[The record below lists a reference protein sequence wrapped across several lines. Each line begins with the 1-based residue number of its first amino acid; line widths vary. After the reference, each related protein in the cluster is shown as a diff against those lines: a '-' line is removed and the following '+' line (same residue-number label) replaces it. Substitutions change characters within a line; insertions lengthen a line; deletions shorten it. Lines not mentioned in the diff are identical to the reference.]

1 MNKPSKLTA
10 LLAFERETR
19 VISLDAILPLKPLRP
34 ALKQTRKYAQ
44 IVSSLKSTGLVELP
58 VVVPDK
64 KAKGRY
70 LLLDGLLRIEAL
82 KDYGVAEVECIISMD
97 DEAYTYNKRVNRL
110 SAVQEHRMVVRA
122 VERGVSEE
130 RIAAALNLDPW
141 TVRRRFR
148 LLDGICP
155 EVAELLADKPCS
167 MVVVDLLKKMKPIRQ
182 MQAAELIVGMKNYSS
197 RFAKTILGATPNEEL
212 VDANDSKAIPKI
224 SREQIARLEKELE
237 VVQGQ
242 TKYLE
247 ESYGTDNLCLTVA
260 KTYLA
265 KLLGKAR
272 VVRWLKEHHADY
284 LAEFQGITE
293 LQSLANG

>member
-1 MNKPSKLTA
+1 MNQPSKLST

-19 VISLDAILPLKPLRP
+19 VISLDAIMPLKPFRV

-44 IVSSLKSTGLVELP
+44 IVSSLQATGLVELP
-58 VVVPDK
+58 VVVADK
-64 KAKGRY
+64 KAKNRY

-82 KDYGVAEVECIISMD
+82 KDHGATEVECIVSKD
-97 DEAYTYNKRVNRL
+97 DEAYTYNKRVSRL
-110 SAVQEHRMVVRA
+110 SPVQEHRMVVRA
-122 VERGVSEE
+122 VERGVPEE
-130 RIAAALNLDPW
+130 KIAAALNLDPW

-167 MVVVDLLKKMKPIRQ
+167 MVVIDLLKKMKPIRQ

-197 RFAKTILGATPNEEL
+197 RFAKTILGATPREEL
-212 VDANDSKAIPKI
+212 VDSSDLKAIPKI

-265 KLLGKAR
+265 KLLSKAR
-272 VVRWLKEHHADY
+272 IVRWLNEHHADY
-284 LAEFQGITE
+284 LAEFQAISE
-293 LQSLANG
+293 LQSLSGG

>member
-1 MNKPSKLTA
+1 MSA
-10 LLAFERETR
+10 SSRQAARLAFERETR
-19 VISLDAILPLKPLRP
+19 VIPISAIVPLKPLRP
-34 ALKQTRKYAQ
+34 ALKESRKYAQ
-44 IVSSLKSTGLVELP
+44 IAASIQSTGLVELP
-58 VVVPDK
+58 VVVVDRK
-64 KAKGRY
+64 EKGRY

-82 KDYGVAEVECIISMD
+82 KDIGATEVECIISND
-97 DEAYTYNKRVNRL
+97 DEAYTYNKRISRL

-122 VERGVSEE
+122 VEQGVPEE

-141 TVRRRFR
+141 TIRRRFR

-167 MVVVDLLKKMKPIRQ
+167 MVAIDLLKKMKPIRQ
-182 MQAAELIVGMKNYSS
+182 MQAAELIVGMKNYSA
-197 RFAKTILGATPNEEL
+197 RFVRNILAATPKEEL
-212 VDANDSKAIPKI
+212 VDPGTSTPLTKI

-237 VVQGQ
+237 AVQGQ

-272 VVRWLKEHHADY
+272 IVRWLKEHHSDY
-284 LAEFQGITE
+284 LAEFQSISE
-293 LQSLANG
+293 LQSLSGG

>member
-1 MNKPSKLTA
+1 MNKPLKPTA

-19 VISLDAILPLKPLRP
+19 VIALDAIVPLKPLRP
-34 ALKQTRKYAQ
+34 VLKESRKYAQ
-44 IVSSLKSTGLVELP
+44 IVSSLQTTGLVELP

-82 KDYGVAEVECIISMD
+82 KDHGATKVECIVSRD
-97 DEAYTYNKRVNRL
+97 DEAYTYNKRVSRL
-110 SAVQEHRMVVRA
+110 SPVQEHRMVVRA
-122 VERGVSEE
+122 VERGVPEE
-130 RIAAALNLDPW
+130 KIATALNLDPW

-167 MVVVDLLKKMKPIRQ
+167 MVVIDLLKKMKPIRQ

-197 RFAKTILGATPNEEL
+197 RFAKTILGATPKEEL
-212 VDANDSKAIPKI
+212 VDATDSKAIPKI
-224 SREQIARLEKELE
+224 SHEQITRLEKELE

-265 KLLGKAR
+265 KLLGKSR
-272 VVRWLKEHHADY
+272 VVRWLKEHHGDY
-284 LAEFQGITE
+284 LTEFQTIAE
-293 LQSLANG
+293 LQSLSSE

>member
-1 MNKPSKLTA
+1 
-10 LLAFERETR
+10 
-19 VISLDAILPLKPLRP
+19 
-34 ALKQTRKYAQ
+34 
-44 IVSSLKSTGLVELP
+44 
-58 VVVPDK
+58 
-64 KAKGRY
+64 
-70 LLLDGLLRIEAL
+70 
-82 KDYGVAEVECIISMD
+82 
-97 DEAYTYNKRVNRL
+97 
-110 SAVQEHRMVVRA
+110 MVVRA
-122 VERGVSEE
+122 VERGVPEE
-130 RIAAALNLDPW
+130 KIAAALNLDPW

-167 MVVVDLLKKMKPIRQ
+167 MVVIDLLKKMKPIRQ

-197 RFAKTILGATPNEEL
+197 RFAKTILGATPKEEL
-212 VDANDSKAIPKI
+212 VDSSDLKAIPKI

-265 KLLGKAR
+265 KLLSKAR
-272 VVRWLKEHHADY
+272 IVRWLNEHHADY
-284 LAEFQGITE
+284 LAEFQAISE
-293 LQSLANG
+293 LQSLSGG

>member
-1 MNKPSKLTA
+1 MNQPSKLST

-19 VISLDAILPLKPLRP
+19 VIPLDAIMPLKPFRV

-44 IVSSLKSTGLVELP
+44 IVSSLQATGLVELP
-58 VVVPDK
+58 VVVADK
-64 KAKGRY
+64 KAKNRY

-82 KDYGVAEVECIISMD
+82 KDHGATEVECIVSKD
-97 DEAYTYNKRVNRL
+97 DEAYTYNKRVSRL
-110 SAVQEHRMVVRA
+110 SPVQEHRMVVRA
-122 VERGVSEE
+122 VERGVPEE
-130 RIAAALNLDPW
+130 KIAAALNLDPW

-167 MVVVDLLKKMKPIRQ
+167 MVVIDLLKKMKPIRQ

-197 RFAKTILGATPNEEL
+197 RFAKTILGATPREEL
-212 VDANDSKAIPKI
+212 VDSSDLKAIPKI

-242 TKYLE
+242 TRYLE

-265 KLLGKAR
+265 KLLSKAR
-272 VVRWLKEHHADY
+272 IARWLKEHHGDY
-284 LAEFQGITE
+284 LAEFQGIAE
-293 LQSLANG
+293 LQSLASG